1 MQRILTIGGGTGHF
15 QILRGLKNYECD
27 LTAIVNMADDGGS
40 SGRLR
45 DEYGILP
52 PGDARQ
58 CIVALANDSESR
70 ILREVFSFRLKDGH
84 NIGNLM
90 ITALANI
97 TGSSAQAIKEAGKLL
112 NIKGKVLPVTADN
125 VVLYGETLD
134 GKLLNGESEITNL
147 NERCRIKRIYNSPEA
162 FLYGEVGEEIRRAD
176 KIVICPG
183 DLYGSIIPNFITR
196 GMPEALGDSHA
207 KLIYI
212 CNLFTR
218 GATFGFNL
226 ADFVAEIERYSGAK
240 MDKILINN
248 LRPKQDVLD
257 KYLGENS
264 KLVENDLKD
273 DPRVISGSY
282 AEVYPSVEKTI
293 LRHVPEK
300 IAREVSSL

>member
-1 MQRILTIGGGTGHF
+1 MQKILTIGGGTGHF

-27 LTAIVNMADDGGS
+27 LTAVVNMADNGSS

-58 CIVALANDSESR
+58 CIVALANDDESR

-112 NIKGKVLPVTADN
+112 NIKGKVLPVTVDSI
-125 VVLYGETLD
+125 VLHGETME
-134 GKLLNGESEITNL
+134 GKLLRGESEIT
-147 NERCRIKRIYNSPEA
+147 EIIESCRIRRLYNSPEA
-162 FLYGEVGEEIRRAD
+162 FVYKEVGEEIRNAD
-176 KIVICPG
+176 KIIICPG
-183 DLYGSIIPNFITR
+183 DLYGSILPNFITR
-196 GMPEALGDSHA
+196 GMPEALKDSHA

-212 CNLFTR
+212 CNLFTK
-218 GATFGFNL
+218 GATSGFNL
-226 ADFVAEIERYSGAK
+226 SDFVAEIEKYSEVK
-240 MDKILINN
+240 MDKIIVNN
-248 LRPKQDVLD
+248 LRPSKDVLD

-264 KLVENDLKD
+264 ELVENDLKND
-273 DPRVISGSY
+273 SRVISGNY
-282 AEVYPSVEKTI
+282 VEAYPSVEKTI

-300 IAREVSSL
+300 IAREIISL